1 MDGGATRYRRVLAT
15 VGLFTLLAGDAWRY
29 SLSWWGWG
37 AIVLVLLV
45 LVVVELVRERV
56 DLRRVPVLLAVFLGV
71 AAASI
76 AWSAYPGESAIGV
89 VALLATTAFAVFL
102 AACLPVAATVDA
114 IALAAKIVLAA
125 SLLFELVVA
134 VAIRRP
140 VLPLWVDY
148 SHLDEIPRA
157 FYWSRDVLF
166 DGGRIQGIVGNANL
180 LAFAALLG
188 LLAVAVRFVDRRG
201 SRTANGAWLLVAVLV
216 LALTRSTTVLIAAGI
231 AALVAVAVALAR
243 RWGRRGR
250 IAVPV
255 GGLALLGAAA
265 VAAVV
270 FREPLLRLAGRSADL
285 TNRLDIWQTVL
296 DLVAQRPVLGWG
308 WVGYW
313 PPWVAP
319 FDDLVVIRGVHY
331 LQAHNAWLDAALQVG
346 LVGAVVLLALVT
358 LAVAR
363 SWRMAVRGADALA
376 AVPVVVLAALVVHSL
391 AESRLLIEIGWT
403 LLVLGA
409 AWTVR
414 GRADTRAPAVE
425 EVRS

>member
-1 MDGGATRYRRVLAT
+1 
-15 VGLFTLLAGDAWRY
+15 
-29 SLSWWGWG
+29 
-37 AIVLVLLV
+37 
-45 LVVVELVRERV
+45 
-56 DLRRVPVLLAVFLGV
+56 
-71 AAASI
+71 
-76 AWSAYPGESAIGV
+76 
-89 VALLATTAFAVFL
+89 
-102 AACLPVAATVDA
+102 
-114 IALAAKIVLAA
+114 
-125 SLLFELVVA
+125 
-134 VAIRRP
+134 
-140 VLPLWVDY
+140 
-148 SHLDEIPRA
+148 
-157 FYWSRDVLF
+157 
-166 DGGRIQGIVGNANL
+166 GGRIQGIVGNANL

-319 FDDLVVIRGVHY
+319 FDDL
-331 LQAHNAWLDAALQVG
+331 
-346 LVGAVVLLALVT
+346 
-358 LAVAR
+358 
-363 SWRMAVRGADALA
+363 
-376 AVPVVVLAALVVHSL
+376 
-391 AESRLLIEIGWT
+391 
-403 LLVLGA
+403 
-409 AWTVR
+409 
-414 GRADTRAPAVE
+414 
-425 EVRS
+425 